1 MSVALKELEELVQAT
16 LRDGRLSR
24 TERKML
30 DLALGQSPL
39 PRDDLARLRERAF
52 TLAKAQ
58 LADPHARRLIEWLED
73 LVAVLTAGDGHA
85 GAKVRQSDAFFS
97 PGDQCLHAVQS
108 AFAGAHGRVDIC
120 VFTITDDRI
129 AETIL
134 AAHRRGIAL
143 RIVTDN
149 DKANDEGSDVGR
161 LLRAGIP
168 VRVDHSAYHMHH
180 KFALFD
186 GAFLL
191 NGSYNWTRSAASN
204 NDENLV
210 LTHDTNLVHKFAEH
224 FEKLWAR
231 FA

>member
-1 MSVALKELEELVQAT
+1 MVQAT
-16 LRDGRLSR
+16 LRDGYLSR

-30 DLALGQSPL
+30 DLALGQM
-39 PRDDLARLRERAF
+39 PRSGHELAHLRERAF

-58 LADPHARRLIEWLED
+58 LADPHARRIVEWLEE
-73 LVAVLTAGDGHA
+73 LVAVLASSA
-85 GAKVRQSDAFFS
+85 RAEAFFS
-97 PGDQCLHAVQS
+97 PGDQCLHAVRT
-108 AFAGAHGRVDIC
+108 AFANAVSKVDIC

-134 AAHRRGIAL
+134 AAHRRGLAL
-143 RIVTDN
+143 RIITDN
-149 DKANDEGSDVGR
+149 DKANDEGSDIGR
-161 LLRAGIP
+161 LARAGIA
-168 VRVDHSAYHMHH
+168 VRVDRSEFHMHH

-186 GAFLL
+186 GATLL
-191 NGSYNWTRSAASN
+191 NGSYNWTRTAADN

-210 LTHDTNLVHKFAEH
+210 LTHDAHLVQKFAAQ